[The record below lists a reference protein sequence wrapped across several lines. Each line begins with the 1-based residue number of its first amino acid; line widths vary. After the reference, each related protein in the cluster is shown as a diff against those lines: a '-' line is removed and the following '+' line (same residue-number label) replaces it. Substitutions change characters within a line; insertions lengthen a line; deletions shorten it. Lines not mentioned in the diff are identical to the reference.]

1 MIAAA
6 QRAKVTAEVRQRV
19 KTVCGIFSH
28 LTLWIKDKLCRFF
41 NQLCVT
47 VHAGKTLGLWKLNW
61 QSFAGLWAGRAQS
74 VHSGRGGRS
83 GAVLHFSKRKCLISE
98 EKLIFSV
105 CLVSLPAEKEQE
117 PKLTCEYCGWVDFAY
132 TFKGSKRF
140 CSMVCAKR
148 QVTSSF
154 ILLLIC
160 L

>member
-1 MIAAA
+1 MYFFRTHLKEHGSSNNDATIPHI
-6 QRAKVTAEVRQRV
+6 
-19 KTVCGIFSH
+19 KTVTVTIRAVPNRSKHQSQHWHSKSTIKCWLNSLPLKNELSWATARSH
-28 LTLWIKDKLCRFF
+28 W
-41 NQLCVT
+41 
-47 VHAGKTLGLWKLNW
+47 
-61 QSFAGLWAGRAQS
+61 GRARQL
-74 VHSGRGGRS
+74 VR
-83 GAVLHFSKRKCLISE
+83 HFSKRKCLIWE
-98 EKLIFSV
+98 EKLIVSV